1 MEAEAVRMSE
11 VRILLVDDFGQWLNF
26 VVVCFE
32 QRRDMKI
39 LGVAWSGPDAIRMAE
54 NLEPDLILLD
64 VDLPEINGIQAAE
77 QIRQLVPK
85 CKIIFLTGQSDPEI
99 VQAALRAGGDGY
111 IAKWDASEEL
121 MAGVE
126 AVLSGR
132 TYASRSIAKS
142 WNIQ

>member
-1 MEAEAVRMSE
+1 MKAEAVRMSE
-11 VRILLVDDFGQWLNF
+11 VRILLADDFGQWLNF

-32 QRRDMKI
+32 QRHDMKI
-39 LGVAWSGPDAIRMAE
+39 LGVAWSGPDAIRMAG

-64 VDLPEINGIQAAE
+64 VDLPGINGIQAAE
-77 QIRQLVPK
+77 QIRKLVPK

-99 VQAALRAGGDGY
+99 VHAAFRAGGDGY
-111 IAKWDASEEL
+111 IAKWDASDEL

-126 AVLSGR
+126 AVLGGR
-132 TYASRSIAKS
+132 TYASSSIAPG